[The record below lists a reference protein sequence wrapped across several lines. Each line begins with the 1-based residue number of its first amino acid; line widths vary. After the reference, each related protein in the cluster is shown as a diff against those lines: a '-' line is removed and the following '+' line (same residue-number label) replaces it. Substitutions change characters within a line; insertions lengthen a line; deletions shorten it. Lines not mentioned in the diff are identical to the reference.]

1 MFGLLDDDLDDMA
14 DEQAIALAM
23 RSLLQNRRQARAI
36 ALRGY
41 SEQLEQDE
49 FLQEYPQAA
58 GLFDRVA
65 AIETQAFVNAMRF

>member
-1 MFGLLDDDLDDMA
+1 MFGLLDDNLDDMA

-23 RSLLQNRRQARAI
+23 RSLLHNRRQARAI
-36 ALRGY
+36 ALRDY
-41 SEQLEQDE
+41 SDQLEQDE

-65 AIETQAFVNAMRF
+65 AIETAAYRRALQS